1 MINLTKIIAAVLVL
15 LAIALGVYAW
25 MLSRQPVAP
34 VRPAA
39 TASAPDKAAQAQTY
53 PVVIATRALP
63 AGQVIPAEALRVER
77 LTINPAGA
85 FQETAPLEGRV
96 PVIDLSEGTPL
107 IEGQLVSGLALR
119 VAEGERAIAIKADEV
134 MGVGNKVQP
143 GDFVDVFVMLKSDG
157 RDVDRSQA
165 RLLLSRK
172 RVLAFGTASVDG
184 LPSKADKTAAA
195 QQQRAEAARTA
206 VLAVPVDDVNRL
218 TLGENSGRL
227 LLALR
232 NPTDMS
238 VGLRRASSRRPLFSP
253 SVRRLTSSTGTASTA
268 VRAASARCCWA
279 AAVLSALDGSP
290 STEAVPNASTR
301 LRDSSRRAWLRS
313 TSLPSDLSITK
324 TSTKSP
330 GWTLLPTPIT
340 SSALMAI
347 ARSPSATR
355 SARPDTSW
363 PSMSGVPS
371 LRSMTGTRPSSGA
384 VSWKAPAGLMVRRS
398 TRSASAGITCPA
410 GSARV
415 AITTG

>member
-34 VRPAA
+34 IRPAA
-39 TASAPDKAAQAQTY
+39 TASTPDKAAQAQTY

-85 FQETAPLEGRV
+85 FQETTPLEGRV

-107 IEGQLVSGLALR
+107 TEGQLVSGLALR

-143 GDFVDVFVMLKSDG
+143 GDFVDVFLMLKSDSK
-157 RDVDRSQA
+157 DVDRSQA

-184 LPSKADKTAAA
+184 MPSKADKTAAA
-195 QQQRAEAARTA
+195 QQQRTEAARTA
-206 VLAVPVDDVNRL
+206 VLAVPLDDVNRL
-218 TLGENSGRL
+218 TLAENSGRL

-238 VGLRRASSRRPLFSP
+238 EPDPKLFAELPTALQPIAPKPGEPRRAPLEGLDRAQAGLTTVDFVTGGKP
-253 SVRRLTSSTGTASTA
+253 SAM
-268 VRAASARCCWA
+268 RAAPVVSRTP
-279 AAVLSALDGSP
+279 VP
-290 STEAVPNASTR
+290 RTEGQ
-301 LRDSSRRAWLRS
+301 RS
-313 TSLPSDLSITK
+313 GGLKVEVIRGD
-324 TSTKSP
+324 
-330 GWTLLPTPIT
+330 
-340 SSALMAI
+340 
-347 ARSPSATR
+347 RSET
-355 SARPDTSW
+355 
-363 PSMSGVPS
+363 
-371 LRSMTGTRPSSGA
+371 
-384 VSWKAPAGLMVRRS
+384 
-398 TRSASAGITCPA
+398 INY
-410 GSARV
+410 
-415 AITTG
+415 